1 MRRRWSS
8 FAVGLLALSLSAA
21 ASAAPPIDTLRPQ
34 IIGGVDALD
43 GQFPFL
49 ISLQKLD
56 EGSSDHARHWCG
68 GSRISDRWMLIA
80 AHCVDDVRAQ
90 DYAVLSGA
98 TTLASMP
105 GARASNIK
113 AIHVHPAYGT
123 LSGSAFDVA
132 LIELRDAADGPSIPM
147 VLDGDADYLM
157 AGQKFT
163 VAGWGDTDISGG
175 TAYPRQLQ
183 TVQTP
188 VRGAGGVQAGLPG
201 YPARDGHL
209 RGRSRHRQ
217 LPGRLGWPLDGEAER
232 GLGRAGCRQ
241 LGQRVRPCRVPG
253 GVRASVGWLYR
264 RLHPNHLDPGLIAV
278 KTSV

>member
-188 VRGAGGVQAGLPG
+188 YVALEACRQAYPDIQPGTVICAGEAGIDSCQGDSGGPLMVKRNGAWAVLGVVSWGKGCGLAG
-201 YPARDGHL
+201 YPGVYARLSDGYIGDFI
-209 RGRSRHRQ
+209 RTTWTR
-217 LPGRLGWPLDGEAER
+217 D
-232 GLGRAGCRQ
+232 
-241 LGQRVRPCRVPG
+241 
-253 GVRASVGWLYR
+253 
-264 RLHPNHLDPGLIAV
+264 
-278 KTSV
+278 